1 MLESIR
7 VLKDETSGMKNDRS
21 STEAG
26 STTANLS
33 LPIEAKQFYRNLNAA
48 ELVEQ
53 ALRNQEG
60 SLAEN
65 GAFVVQTG
73 KFTGRS
79 PKDKYIVE
87 EPSSKQNIWWGP
99 VNQPLSDASFSKL
112 EKRVTDYLR
121 DKDVY
126 VQDLFA
132 GTDARYRLPVQVVTE
147 YAWHSFF
154 SRQLLVRPGM
164 YGAETS
170 LPPTADFLSQ
180 PFTIIAAPGCKA
192 IPAEDGVNT
201 ETFIAIHFGRR
212 IVLIGGTEYAG
223 EIKKSVFTILNYLLP
238 TNGIFSMHCSANIGR
253 NNADTALFFGL
264 SGTGKTTLSAD
275 PHRDLIGDD
284 EHGWGDDGVF
294 NIEGGCYAKCIRLS
308 EHAEPQIWSA
318 VRFGTVLENVVID
331 EHTRKLDFDS
341 EGLTENTRAAYPI
354 DYIPHARI
362 PGIGTHPRH
371 IVFLTADAFGVLPPI
386 SRLTPAQA
394 RYHFLS
400 GYTAKIAGTER
411 GLGKEP
417 QATFSAC
424 FGQPFLPLH
433 PVDYARLLGEKL
445 TAHQATVWLV
455 NTGWNGGPYG
465 VGHRMNIDHTRA
477 MLNAAIE
484 GLLDEAEFVT
494 DPIFGLHIPTSVPG
508 VPSGVLDPRETWQ
521 DKAAYDTQA
530 HKLAQLFHENFNRF
544 RDFASPD
551 VIAAGPKV

>member
-7 VLKDETSGMKNDRS
+7 VLKDEISIMTDDRLVPGAEP
-21 STEAG
+21 STPLAEV
-26 STTANLS
+26 T
-33 LPIEAKQFYRNLNAA
+33 IEAKQFFRNLNAA
-48 ELVEQ
+48 ELVEH

-60 SLAEN
+60 VLAEN

-87 EPSSKQNIWWGP
+87 EPSSQQNIWWGP

-112 EKRVTDYLR
+112 ERRVTDYLQ
-121 DKDVY
+121 DKNVY
-126 VQDLFA
+126 IQDLYA
-132 GTDARYRLPVQVVTE
+132 GADARYRLPVQVVTE

-164 YGAETS
+164 YGAES
-170 LPPTADFLSQ
+170 ALPPTADFLSE
-180 PFTIIAAPGCKA
+180 PFTILAAPGCKA
-192 IPAEDGVNT
+192 VPAADGVNT

-223 EIKKSVFTILNYLLP
+223 EIKKCVFTILNYLLP

-308 EHAEPQIWSA
+308 EQAEPQIWSA

-331 EHTRKLDFDS
+331 EHTRMLDFDS
-341 EGLTENTRAAYPI
+341 DTLTENTRAAYPI

-433 PVDYARLLGEKL
+433 PTDYARLLGEKL

-484 GLLDEAEFVT
+484 GLLDKTKFVT

-508 VPSGVLDPRETWQ
+508 VPAEVLDPRETWH

-530 HKLAQLFHENFNRF
+530 HKLAELFHENFNRF
-544 RDFASPD
+544 RDFASTD